1 MSNTV
6 PPPNPGG
13 PEPPPTARAYARN
26 GCLTAFL
33 ILAGMVLLLPG
44 LCAVIMVTFDW
55 KSSLSGSTL
64 PVVVI
69 FLAISVGGI
78 IMIREGIRGPRP

>member
-1 MSNTV
+1 
-6 PPPNPGG
+6 
-13 PEPPPTARAYARN
+13 
-26 GCLTAFL
+26 
-33 ILAGMVLLLPG
+33 MVLLLPG